1 MALGRLQT
9 ARARHAQTA
18 AKVTKPSHIA
28 AIIQQLSN
36 YQRIHGSIWQIAR
49 IDQAPGDT
57 A

>member
-9 ARARHAQTA
+9 ASFRPMQTA
-18 AKVTKPSHIA
+18 AQVIKPTHIA